1 MSAVKAQPGKRGTAT
16 EEARIF
22 FPGCFLTVGDF
33 EEVPGLFNV
42 NPS

>member
-1 MSAVKAQPGKRGTAT
+1 MRAMKARPGKRGTAA

-33 EEVPGLFNV
+33 EEVPGLFDV